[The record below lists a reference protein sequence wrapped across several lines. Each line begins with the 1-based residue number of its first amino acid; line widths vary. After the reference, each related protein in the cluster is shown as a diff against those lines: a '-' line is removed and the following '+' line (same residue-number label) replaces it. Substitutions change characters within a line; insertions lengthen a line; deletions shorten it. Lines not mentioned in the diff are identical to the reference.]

1 MSAMMQPAAVITQPL
16 TLKLLTPGRRT
27 GLLHIVELRFARS
40 EEAFF
45 VLAGDR
51 SSDWVLNALA
61 GATRVRV
68 GQMVYPVFVGK
79 ATPQEHAW
87 TLGQF
92 LTRYGTR
99 IVDNWYARA
108 ELCLKLRPA
117 GPSTQRNAARGEMD
131 AKLDFE
137 SWKSVGNNYL
147 ATVQK
152 AFDSASEEYDFTISH
167 NFINTWI
174 RKRSIKELLRL
185 VKPDDV
191 LLEIGCGTGA
201 EAIQISKK
209 VQQIIATDISQ
220 GMLTLL
226 RRKINAK
233 KLDNILPVQVRAAR
247 ISSIAPVCDGGNV
260 RIAYSFNGALN
271 LEPDI
276 DKFPLELSKVVK
288 RGGYFVCSVR
298 NILCLSE
305 TIAHASVLQLDKI
318 APRRKQPTMVSV
330 GGIDIPAYYYST
342 RFMSRLFGPYFRL
355 RKLVG
360 LPAFLPPAY
369 LNDYCI
375 RFRPVTSLLEKLETV
390 LAEQFPFNRLS
401 DQTLY
406 VFQRR

>member
-1 MSAMMQPAAVITQPL
+1 MMQHAEVITEPL
-16 TLKLLTPGRRT
+16 TLKLLTEGRRT
-27 GLLHIVELRFARS
+27 GLPHIVELRFARS

-51 SSDWVLNALA
+51 ASDWVLNARA
-61 GATRVRV
+61 SAPRVRV
-68 GQMVYPVFVGK
+68 GQMVYPVIVGK
-79 ATPQEHAW
+79 ATSAERAR
-87 TLGQF
+87 TLEQF
-92 LTRYGTR
+92 LTRYGAR
-99 IVDNWYARA
+99 VVDTWYARA
-108 ELCLKLRPA
+108 ELCLKLQST
-117 GPSTQRNAARGEMD
+117 GPPTSRNAVRGEMD

-137 SWKSVGNNYL
+137 SWKSEGNSYF
-147 ATVQK
+147 ATVQE

-226 RRKINAK
+226 RQKISAK
-233 KLDNILPVQVRAAR
+233 KLDNILPVQVRAAS
-247 ISSIAPVCDGGNV
+247 ISSIAPVCDGGKV

-276 DKFPLELSKVVK
+276 DNVPLELSKVVK

-305 TIAHASVLQLDKI
+305 TVAHAAVLQLDKI

-330 GGIDIPAYYYST
+330 GGIDIPAFYYST
-342 RFMSRLFGPYFRL
+342 KFMSRLFGPYFRL
-355 RKLVG
+355 RKIVG

-390 LAEQFPFNRLS
+390 LAERFPFNRLS

>member
-1 MSAMMQPAAVITQPL
+1 MMQHLEVITTPL
-16 TLKLLTPGRRT
+16 TLKLLTAGRRT
-27 GLLHIVELRFARS
+27 GLPHIVELRFVRF

-45 VLAGDR
+45 VFAGDR

-61 GATRVRV
+61 RAPRVRV
-68 GQMVYPVFVGK
+68 GQSVYPVFVCK
-79 ATPQEHAW
+79 ATPQEHAR

-92 LTRYGTR
+92 VRRYGAR

-108 ELCLKLRPA
+108 ELCLKLYPT
-117 GPSTQRNAARGEMD
+117 GPPTQRNVVRGEMD

-137 SWKSVGNNYL
+137 SWKSLGNNYFS
-147 ATVQK
+147 TVQE

-174 RKRSIKELLRL
+174 RKRSINELLRL

-201 EAIQISKK
+201 EAIQISKE
-209 VQQIIATDISQ
+209 VRQIIATDISQ
-220 GMLTLL
+220 GMLNLL
-226 RRKINAK
+226 RQKTSAK
-233 KLDNILPVQVRAAR
+233 KLESIVPVQARAAS
-247 ISSIAPVCDGGNV
+247 ISSIARLFDGGKV

-276 DKFPLELSKVVK
+276 DKFPPELSQVIEKE
-288 RGGYFVCSVR
+288 GYFVCSVR
-298 NILCLSE
+298 NIFCLSE
-305 TIAHASVLQLDKI
+305 TIAHAAVLQVNKI

-330 GGIDIPAYYYST
+330 GGIDIPAFYYST
-342 RFMSRLFGPYFRL
+342 KLMSRLFRPYFRL

-375 RFRPVTSLLEKLETV
+375 RFRPVTSILERLETV
-390 LAEQFPFNRLS
+390 LAERFPFNRLS
-401 DQTLY
+401 DQTLF
-406 VFQRR
+406 VFQKR

>member
-1 MSAMMQPAAVITQPL
+1 MMQHPEVIPESL
-16 TLKLLTPGRRT
+16 TLKLLTAGRRT
-27 GLLHIVELRFARS
+27 GLPHIVELRFARS

-61 GATRVRV
+61 GAPRVRV
-68 GQMVYPVFVGK
+68 GQVVYRVLVSK
-79 ATPQEHAW
+79 ATPQELAR
-87 TLGQF
+87 TLEQF
-92 LTRYGTR
+92 VTRYGAR
-99 IVDNWYARA
+99 ITDTWYAKA
-108 ELCLKLRPA
+108 ELCLRLKPFGPPNLRSA
-117 GPSTQRNAARGEMD
+117 LRGEMD

-137 SWKSVGNNYL
+137 SWKSEGNSYF
-147 ATVQK
+147 ATVER

-174 RKRSIKELLRL
+174 RKRSIKELFRL

-201 EAIQISKK
+201 EAIQISKN
-209 VQQIIATDISQ
+209 VRQIIATDISQ
-220 GMLTLL
+220 GMLNLL
-226 RRKINAK
+226 RQKISAK
-233 KLDNILPVQVRAAR
+233 KLESILPVQARAAT
-247 ISSIAPVCDGGNV
+247 ISSIASLFDGGKV
-260 RIAYSFNGALN
+260 RVAYSFNGALN

-276 DKFPLELSKVVK
+276 EKFPLDLSKVVD

-305 TIAHASVLQLDKI
+305 TIAHAAVLQLDKI

-330 GGIDIPAYYYST
+330 GGIDIPAFYYST
-342 RFMSRLFGPYFRL
+342 QFMTRLFGPYFRL
-355 RKLVG
+355 KKLVG

-375 RFRPVTSLLEKLETV
+375 RFRPVTSLLEKMETV
-390 LAEQFPFNRLS
+390 LADRFPFNRLS
-401 DQTLY
+401 DQTLF

>member
-1 MSAMMQPAAVITQPL
+1 MIQQPEVIAEPL
-16 TLKLLTPGRRT
+16 TLKLLSAGRRT
-27 GLLHIVELRFARS
+27 GLPHIVELRFIRL
-40 EEAFF
+40 EEGFF
-45 VLAGDR
+45 VFAGDS

-61 GATRVRV
+61 RAPRVRL
-68 GQMVYPVFVGK
+68 GQSVYPVFVCK
-79 ATPQEHAW
+79 ATPQEQA
-87 TLGQF
+87 LALQQF
-92 LTRYGTR
+92 VKRYGGR

-108 ELCLKLRPA
+108 ELCLKLHPT
-117 GPSTQRNAARGEMD
+117 GPPTQRSAVRGEMD
-131 AKLDFE
+131 TKLDFE
-137 SWKSVGNNYL
+137 SWKSTGNSYFS
-147 ATVQK
+147 TVRE

-174 RKRSIKELLRL
+174 RKRSINELLTL
-185 VKPDDV
+185 VKQDDV

-201 EAIQISKK
+201 EAIQISKRVK
-209 VQQIIATDISQ
+209 QIIATDISQ
-220 GMLTLL
+220 GMLNLL
-226 RRKINAK
+226 RQKISAK
-233 KLDNILPVQVRAAR
+233 RLGSVLPVQARAAT
-247 ISSIAPVCDGGNV
+247 ISSIAQLFDGGKV

-276 DKFPLELSKVVK
+276 GKFPLELSKVLE

-305 TIAHASVLQLDKI
+305 TIAHAAVLQLDKI

-330 GGIDIPAYYYST
+330 GGMDIPAFYYST
-342 RFMSRLFGPYFRL
+342 KFMSRLFRPYF
-355 RKLVG
+355 KLKKVVG

-390 LAEQFPFNRLS
+390 LADRFPFNRLS
-401 DQTLY
+401 DQTLF